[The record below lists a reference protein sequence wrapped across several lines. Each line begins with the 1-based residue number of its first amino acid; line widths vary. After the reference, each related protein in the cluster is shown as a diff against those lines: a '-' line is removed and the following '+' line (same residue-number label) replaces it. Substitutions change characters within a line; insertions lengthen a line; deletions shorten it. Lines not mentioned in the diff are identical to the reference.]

1 MEETL
6 KIAIARMETKLDSI
20 LENQQDHEERLRLLE
35 GKSGRRWEAMVG
47 QAISVAA
54 AAACGMLLGK
64 SI

>member
-1 MEETL
+1 M

-35 GKSGRRWEAMVG
+35 GKSGRRWEVLIG
-47 QAISVAA
+47 QALSVVTAA
-54 AAACGMLLGK
+54 VCGMLLGR